1 MISPK
6 VSIII
11 PTYNRPEQTTAAIQ
25 SVLNQTFKDFELIV
39 VDDCS
44 TPAFRFD
51 SLPDD
56 TRLRLITLE
65 QNSGVSAAR
74 NRGIEQA
81 SGEWIAFLDSD
92 DLWEPKKLAV
102 QMKWLRD
109 NRCYRI
115 CQTQEIWIRNGKRV
129 NQPKQWRKKADEIF
143 AESLERTMVSPSS
156 VIINRSLIHEVG
168 LFNEDLPAC
177 EDYDL
182 WLRICR
188 TESVGLIDQQL
199 MIRHGGAEDQ
209 LSATV
214 PVQDRYRIM
223 AMDSLLKKDLCNE
236 ELTDEQRTAVITVR
250 NKKREIVVNGFRKRG
265 NEDEA
270 VRFES
275 EFPRI

>member
-1 MISPK
+1 MNK
-6 VSIII
+6 TTVSVII
-11 PTYNRPEQTTAAIQ
+11 PTYNRPAQTINAIE
-25 SVLNQTFKDFELIV
+25 SVLNQTFTDFELIV

-44 TPAFRFD
+44 SPAFSFD
-51 SLPDD
+51 QSGRILNSPLQV
-56 TRLRLITLE
+56 TTLE

-81 SGEWIAFLDSD
+81 RGEWIAFLDSD

-102 QMKWLRD
+102 QMKWLRE
-109 NRCYRI
+109 NHTYRI

-156 VIINRSLIHEVG
+156 VLIHRSLLDEVG
-168 LFNEDLPAC
+168 VFNEDLPAC

-188 TESVGLIDQQL
+188 TEQVGLIDHQL

-223 AMDSLLKKDLCNE
+223 AMDSILTEN
-236 ELTDEQRTAVITVR
+236 LTDDQREAVISVR
-250 NKKREIVVNGFRKRG
+250 NRKIEIVANGFRKHG
-265 NEDEA
+265 KEDEA